1 MRDRSV
7 NYNNLCYINCS
18 NANIN
23 TGKCLQFRIWN
34 AQSLRNKTSVLHDYL
49 CHNDIDICAI
59 TESWFKTKDT
69 VARAECTPPTPPW
82 LYHQKPLAFRPSRWR
97 HRAHLQI
104 HFIACQSC
112 RWRKNILSIRRKI
125 KLLVIYRPPY
135 STAHRVTVTTFLD
148 EFANYLEPI
157 ILSPEPLVIAGDM
170 NIHVDDPDDSDAIK
184 FLDLLDSYGL
194 TQHVNTPTHRLGHT
208 LDLIITRVSD
218 ALTKSTP
225 ISDSYFSDHF
235 TVLCP
240 LVLRKPVL
248 AVKQV
253 TLRKIK
259 AIDLA
264 NFKNDIAESNLCQDP
279 PVELKDLVSSYKAT
293 CASILNKHA
302 PELTKTIIEQPRVPW
317 FNEEIRSA
325 KRDRRTK
332 ERIWRT
338 SKLDSDRASF
348 LKARNNVSHLI
359 EKARTAHYKDFVSEN
374 SDNQRSLFKAA
385 NVLLEAPKLELLPP
399 HSSAAQLASD
409 VGEFFIRKISDI
421 RADLDSLTHLPASH
435 LPPGKRFT
443 GPQLFT
449 NFTPMTPES
458 VKRLIVEAPTKSCPS
473 DPIPTSLLKECLDEL
488 LPVITRTINL

>member
-1 MRDRSV
+1 MTLISAP
-7 NYNNLCYINCS
+7 LPS
-18 NANIN
+18 PGSGLK
-23 TGKCLQFRIWN
+23 TL
-34 AQSLRNKTSVLHDYL
+34 LRELSAPHLVIPSKTTRVQAEPVEASHSFTNPLYRLSKLPLAKKTS
-49 CHNDIDICAI
+49 
-59 TESWFKTKDT
+59 FQF
-69 VARAECTPPTPPW
+69 AEYTIFSD
-82 LYHQKPLAFRPSRWR
+82 LRSGAD
-97 HRAHLQI
+97 
-104 HFIACQSC
+104 
-112 RWRKNILSIRRKI
+112 KI

-135 STAHRVTVTTFLD
+135 STAHRVTVATFLD

-157 ILSPEPLVIAGDM
+157 ILSPEPIVIAGDM

-184 FLDLLDSYGL
+184 FLDLLDTYGL

-218 ALTKSTP
+218 ALAKSTP
-225 ISDSYFSDHF
+225 ISDSYLSDHS

-253 TLRKIK
+253 TFRKIK

-279 PVELKDLVSSYKAT
+279 PVELKDLVSSYNTT

-302 PELTKTIIEQPRVPW
+302 PELTKTIIERPRVPW

-385 NVLLEAPKLELLPP
+385 NVLLGAPKRELLPP
-399 HSSAAQLASD
+399 HSSAAQLAND
-409 VGEFFIRKISDI
+409 LGEFFIRKISDI
-421 RADLDSLTHLPASH
+421 PADLDSLTHLPASH

-473 DPIPTSLLKECLDEL
+473 DPIPTSLLKECWMNYYL
-488 LPVITRTINL
+488 